1 MNKFFAGIGNSLV
14 KYSERHSR
22 ADQIERLRAKSDE
35 ELAGMGLSRDRIV
48 HHVFRDVIYM

>member
-1 MNKFFAGIGNSLV
+1 MNKFFAGIGNRLV

-22 ADQIERLRAKSDE
+22 ADQIERLEAKSDA

-48 HHVFRDVIYM
+48 QHVFRDIIYI